1 MTNEKRIISQI
12 VRSFAIL
19 TGKGGKI
26 QAIKTAFDLA
36 EENNFYKKNALSVLT
51 DISEEMAENQK
62 RISWLVRGLI
72 REIKDEVW

>member
-1 MTNEKRIISQI
+1 MTNRKRLISQI

-26 QAIKTAFDLA
+26 QAIKTAFSLA
-36 EENNFYKKNALSVLT
+36 RENNFYKKNALSVLT

-62 RISWLVRGLI
+62 RISWLVRDLI

>member
-1 MTNEKRIISQI
+1 MTNEERLISQI
-12 VRSFAIL
+12 ERSFDIL

-36 EENNFYKKNALSVLT
+36 KENNFYKKNALSVLT

-62 RISWLVRGLI
+62 RISWLVRDLI